1 MGVSPTG
8 RSYGGGVITG
18 GGNLRLPPPEYSQK
32 VIYDQDNY
40 GPVSGG
46 EEASRITVGQ
56 EVLISGILDL
66 EGTQTA
72 TW

>member
-46 EEASRITVGQ
+46 EEASMITVGQ
-56 EVLISGILDL
+56 
-66 EGTQTA
+66 
-72 TW
+72 